1 MEGVGRA
8 GVLAWLGSWKDAADV
23 TQGAEKV
30 GGVGLGK
37 IGYLILRHL
46 FILQAKILCEQLE
59 MSLVLRRHPGA
70 ETRHLG
76 SSASAW
82 CWELGAQMRTS
93 QGHVQ
98 KKLKTEFWGRSG

>member
-8 GVLAWLGSWKDAADV
+8 GVSAWLGSWKDEADV
-23 TQGAEKV
+23 TRDAEKV

-59 MSLVLRRHPGA
+59 MSLELRRHPGA

-76 SSASAW
+76 SSALAW
-82 CWELGAQMRTS
+82 CWELRAQMRTS

-98 KKLKTEFWGRSG
+98 RKLKTECWDRSD